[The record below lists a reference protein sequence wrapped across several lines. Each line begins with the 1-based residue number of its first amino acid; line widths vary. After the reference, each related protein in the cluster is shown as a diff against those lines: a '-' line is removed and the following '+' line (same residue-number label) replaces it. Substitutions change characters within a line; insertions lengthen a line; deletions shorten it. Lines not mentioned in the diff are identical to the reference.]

1 MRISLLFLL
10 LILFFSC
17 RTSEESTKPNKS
29 ETYISAFHEGVR
41 LKLIGNYEESIARFN
56 KCLKEKPED
65 DASHFAIAQISLI
78 KGDLEQAKYHTIQAA
93 TFDKSNLYYQIELG
107 YMYREIGEYEESA
120 LVFEEIISK
129 RSTNSNYYFESA
141 LSWELSGNIKKAI
154 SVLNRLEENVGIQ
167 VEASLKKH
175 IWFKGLMKMDEA
187 EQELLRVLKI
197 ENNNQYIIATLVDF
211 YLNSG
216 QIELGMLRLKKLVEL
231 DPKNG
236 TGLVLLAQFEFE
248 RKNIDK
254 CKKLYSKAISSEN
267 LMTEEVKEALNFFIH
282 YTDTNSI
289 KPILTKVET
298 YYGANDT
305 IMMLIGDIYIENKE
319 FERAIKSYEKALS
332 TNPGNYLTWERVL
345 YLHYDFKQWKRLI
358 EKGKEAIKTF
368 PLKTLPYYM
377 LSVAYNQT
385 NEFIL
390 AEQYANEGLFTV
402 VDDPVVKSDLQGQLA
417 ESYFGQN
424 RFVDAKKE
432 YLKAIA
438 TGKPHNNQYL
448 IFNFCL
454 RLYEK
459 KVYLD
464 MAQVLVDEL
473 IEINGTNFDLLLL
486 KGDIFFVKE
495 QFLEAKNIY
504 KSLLQAMN
512 NQIEDQKVRS
522 QVNERL
528 GDSFAK
534 LKNIKDALL
543 YWREAAS
550 IGPGSDLLEKKILNE
565 EYME

>member
-1 MRISLLFLL
+1 MRISVLFLL
-10 LILFFSC
+10 LMLFFSC
-17 RTSEESTKPNKS
+17 RTSEESTKPIKS

-41 LKLIGNYEESIARFN
+41 LKLRGNYEESIVRFN

-107 YMYREIGEYEESA
+107 YMYRETGEYEKSA

-141 LSWELSGNIKKAI
+141 LSWELSGNLKKAI
-154 SVLNRLEENVGIQ
+154 SVLNQLEENLGIQ

-216 QIELGMLRLKKLVEL
+216 QIELGMLQLKKLVEL

-289 KPILTKVET
+289 NPILKKVET
-298 YYGANDT
+298 YYGENDT
-305 IMMLIGDIYIENKE
+305 IMMFLGDIYIENKKNDS
-319 FERAIKSYEKALS
+319 AIKNYEKALA
-332 TNPGNYLTWERVL
+332 TNPGNYLIWERVL
-345 YLHYDFKQWKRLI
+345 YLHYDLKQWKRLI
-358 EKGKEAIKTF
+358 EKGVEAIKTF

-385 NEFIL
+385 NEFTL
-390 AEQYANEGLFTV
+390 AEKHANEGLFTV
-402 VDDPVVKSDLQGQLA
+402 VDDTVVQSDLQGQLA

-424 RFVDAKKE
+424 RFADAKKE
-432 YLKAIA
+432 YLKAIE
-438 TGKPHNNQYL
+438 TGKLHNNQYL

-464 MAQVLVDEL
+464 MAQGLVDEL
-473 IEINGTNFDLLLL
+473 IEKNGTNFDLLLL

-512 NQIEDQKVRS
+512 NQIEDPLVRS
-522 QVNERL
+522 QINERL
-528 GDSFAK
+528 GDSSAK
-534 LKNIKDALL
+534 LKNIKEALR
-543 YWREAAS
+543 YWREAAR

>member
-1 MRISLLFLL
+1 LL
-10 LILFFSC
+10 
-17 RTSEESTKPNKS
+17 
-29 ETYISAFHEGVR
+29 
-41 LKLIGNYEESIARFN
+41 
-56 KCLKEKPED
+56 
-65 DASHFAIAQISLI
+65 
-78 KGDLEQAKYHTIQAA
+78 
-93 TFDKSNLYYQIELG
+93 
-107 YMYREIGEYEESA
+107 
-120 LVFEEIISK
+120 
-129 RSTNSNYYFESA
+129 
-141 LSWELSGNIKKAI
+141 
-154 SVLNRLEENVGIQ
+154 
-167 VEASLKKH
+167 
-175 IWFKGLMKMDEA
+175 
-187 EQELLRVLKI
+187 
-197 ENNNQYIIATLVDF
+197 
-211 YLNSG
+211 
-216 QIELGMLRLKKLVEL
+216 
-231 DPKNG
+231 
-236 TGLVLLAQFEFE
+236 
-248 RKNIDK
+248 
-254 CKKLYSKAISSEN
+254 
-267 LMTEEVKEALNFFIH
+267 
-282 YTDTNSI
+282 
-289 KPILTKVET
+289 
-298 YYGANDT
+298 
-305 IMMLIGDIYIENKE
+305 
-319 FERAIKSYEKALS
+319 KSYEKALS

-464 MAQVLVDEL
+464 MAQGLVDEL
-473 IEINGTNFDLLLL
+473 IEKNGTNFDLLLL